1 MFTKISATKKIVVL
15 IVYIDDIIL
24 TSSDVEEIIQLKKN
38 LSLEFEIKDLRQL
51 RYFLRWILAG
61 QKEE

>member
-51 RYFLRWILAG
+51 RYFLRWILPG